1 MQQQIIREKRRHVQI
16 QEEKEKGIHQYMKYR
31 RQKLILRGYAKQKRK
46 WDLSQ
51 KEVPPPSDPSY
62 YLNLTHPPKTTEEIM
77 KVKEERRKLK
87 QQVLDIIN
95 DNQYRISTSGGQK
108 ILRKLCIFT
117 KKYSRNPIDFLDF
130 TWTKHRFGASL

>member
-1 MQQQIIREKRRHVQI
+1 MQQQIIREKRRHVPI
-16 QEEKEKGIHQYMKYR
+16 QEEKEKGIHLYMKYR

-77 KVKEERRKLK
+77 KVKGERRKLK

-95 DNQYRISTSGGQK
+95 DGVINALK
-108 ILRKLCIFT
+108 EVKKLCSPYRREYISNSVLT
-117 KKYSRNPIDFLDF
+117 MLEEDAVVMIKNVDPE
-130 TWTKHRFGASL
+130 

>member
-1 MQQQIIREKRRHVQI
+1 MQQQIIREKRRHVPI
-16 QEEKEKGIHQYMKYR
+16 QEEKEKGIHLYMMYR

-95 DNQYRISTSGGQK
+95 DGVINAMK
-108 ILRKLCIFT
+108 EVKKLCRPYRREYISNSILT
-117 KKYSRNPIDFLDF
+117 MLEEDAIVVIKNVDPE
-130 TWTKHRFGASL
+130 